1 MAKPGDMLP
10 SPSNP
15 AVVSN
20 QVMQRS
26 RPKFVVVGIP
36 GNRRVSGFVEAV
48 TGAGLPAPRI
58 VGWREIVDRNYG
70 FEAGEIV
77 RIDSPGEDPVVD
89 ESFRGAG
96 DSTRVEGSG
105 QWYRH
110 FSAAIREVTGR
121 AEGAG
126 ARVLGD
132 ADEIAVMFDKRLC
145 HRRLEAAGVC
155 VPAALPISPR
165 SYSELV
171 QYAAD
176 AGMSRVFVKL
186 AHGSSASGVIALQ
199 WGPREQVSAVSSVEL
214 GDDGVL
220 HNSLRV
226 RTYRD
231 EWEIAAIVDRL
242 APDGLHV
249 EQWLPKASL
258 GGRTADVRVVV
269 VGGVATHAVVR
280 TSTTPLTNLHLGGS
294 RGELHDA
301 VTAAGE
307 NWSQLVELSEQAASC
322 FPAAPHVGV
331 DVLPGVRWRRFSVGE
346 VNAFGDLLPGLT
358 GLPGGPA
365 EGLNTYQ
372 TQVASL
378 LESENRE
385 YAR

>member
-1 MAKPGDMLP
+1 MCSCSLAY
-10 SPSNP
+10 
-15 AVVSN
+15 
-20 QVMQRS
+20 
-26 RPKFVVVGIP
+26 
-36 GNRRVSGFVEAV
+36 
-48 TGAGLPAPRI
+48 LPA
-58 VGWREIVDRNYG
+58 
-70 FEAGEIV
+70 
-77 RIDSPGEDPVVD
+77 
-89 ESFRGAG
+89 
-96 DSTRVEGSG
+96 
-105 QWYRH
+105 Q
-110 FSAAIREVTGR
+110 
-121 AEGAG
+121 
-126 ARVLGD
+126 L
-132 ADEIAVMFDKRLC
+132 
-145 HRRLEAAGVC
+145 
-155 VPAALPISPR
+155 
-165 SYSELV
+165 SELV

-346 VNAFGDLLPGLT
+346 VNAFGDLLPGL
-358 GLPGGPA
+358 PVCPA
-365 EGLNTYQ
+365 AGRRAEH
-372 TQVASL
+372 VKHRWC